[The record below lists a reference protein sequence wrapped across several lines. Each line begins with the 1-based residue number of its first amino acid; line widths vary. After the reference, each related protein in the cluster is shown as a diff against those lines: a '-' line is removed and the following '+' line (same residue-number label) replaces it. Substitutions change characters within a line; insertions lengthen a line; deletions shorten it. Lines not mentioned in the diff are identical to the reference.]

1 LWAAAKY
8 FRRRHGQSCN
18 NTNMMSSSSSEADDE
33 NVPLLKQ
40 KQRADHGSTSTP
52 PGGGSEEKKG
62 EIVSNY
68 DQILAY
74 IGDMG
79 LWQFSAIAILWPPS
93 MAGGIIVLLSSFTA
107 LEPRAFRCAL
117 EVKFTISR

>member
-1 LWAAAKY
+1 
-8 FRRRHGQSCN
+8 
-18 NTNMMSSSSSEADDE
+18 MMSSSSSEADDE

-52 PGGGSEEKKG
+52 PGPGGGSEEKKG